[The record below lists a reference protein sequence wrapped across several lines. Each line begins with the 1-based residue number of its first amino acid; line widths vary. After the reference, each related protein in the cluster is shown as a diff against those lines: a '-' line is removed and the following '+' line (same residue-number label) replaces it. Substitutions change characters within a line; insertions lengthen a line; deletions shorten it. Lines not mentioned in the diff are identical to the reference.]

1 MALNLSGSDRVFRF
15 RDTNIMD
22 RWANKLRYAS
32 GYSRLPLVPELSATQ
47 QNQLQHLRE
56 FGYVV
61 LERHIDPLLLK
72 TLQTELQV
80 ALDDLKFEMP
90 CLAQARIKP
99 DRDQDLIDNYLFA
112 ATAEL
117 ASRGLTFA
125 RSEAL
130 SYEQVIRDFNPSTLT
145 LYMLKESAAYRS
157 LWLDPAILGIA
168 AGYLGFVPKMV
179 EAYVRRNFPSPY
191 RTMNHFWHRDL
202 NHKHYMLKAFVFLSD
217 CTRDTGPHEFVR
229 GSHRRFTPLNGKRY
243 YDDEEIDRALAATP
257 QARIVSEVPA
267 GTVILEDTRGL
278 HRADM
283 PKTGFRDLGYATFMP
298 WNDGPVYYELPLS
311 AYEKLS
317 AVQQAFVPR
326 RNVI

>member
-1 MALNLSGSDRVFRF
+1 
-15 RDTNIMD
+15 
-22 RWANKLRYAS
+22 
-32 GYSRLPLVPELSATQ
+32 
-47 QNQLQHLRE
+47 
-56 FGYVV
+56 
-61 LERHIDPLLLK
+61 
-72 TLQTELQV
+72 
-80 ALDDLKFEMP
+80 MP
-90 CLAQARIKP
+90 CLAQTRIKP

-125 RSEAL
+125 KNEAL

-157 LWLDPAILGIA
+157 LWLDPSILGIA

-243 YDDEEIDRALAATP
+243 YNDEEIDRALAATS

-298 WNDGPVYYELPLS
+298 WNDGPAYYELPLS
-311 AYEKLS
+311 AHEKLS
-317 AVQQAFVPR
+317 ALQQAFVPR
-326 RNVI
+326 RNVT